1 MSKHSITESE
11 VEQAALDI
19 LSAQG
24 YEIVH
29 GPDIAPDGPNLADLT
44 GVGTPPPSRSTRGM
58 AASERQSYADV
69 LLIGRLREAIDRIN
83 PGVPTEGKDEAVR
96 KLLRVESPD
105 LLINNKRFHSMLVNG
120 VDVEYRRDDRIVSDK
135 VWLFDFS
142 SPAKNEFL
150 AVNQFTII
158 ENNHN
163 RRPDIILFVNGLPL
177 VVLELKNP
185 ADENATVHSAFKQL
199 QTYKLQILSL
209 FHFAEVLIAS
219 DGFDAKA
226 GTITSDWE
234 RFQPWKTMDG
244 KEKAPKAMP
253 QIEVMIKGMLK
264 KEVLLD
270 LVRHFVVF
278 EQEKDSKDGSLKIS
292 KKIAAYHQY
301 YAVNKAIEETLRAA
315 SAKGDRRCGVIWH
328 TQGSGKSLSM
338 VFYTGKLVLS
348 LDNPTVVML
357 TDRNDLDDQLFGI
370 FSRCNELLR
379 QAPVQAENRSLLRES
394 LKVSSGG
401 IVFTTIQKF
410 LPEERG
416 DSYPCLSDRRNI
428 VVIADEAHRSQY
440 DFIDG
445 FARHM
450 RDALPN
456 ASFIGFTGTPIELKD
471 KNTRAVFG
479 DYIDIYDI
487 EQSVHD
493 GATVRIFYE
502 SRLAK
507 LELSDTERPQIDP
520 NFEEATEG
528 EEVSKKEKLK
538 SKWARMEAIVGSEK
552 RVRQIAKDIVD
563 HFEERSKTLEGKGMI
578 VCMSRRIAFDLHNE
592 IVKLRPQWYDKDDAK
607 GALKV
612 IMTGSASDPVEWQ
625 EHIRNKPRRRD
636 IGDRMKDPSDPLKL
650 VLVRDMWLTGFDV
663 PSLHTMYIDKPMRG
677 HGLMQAIARVN
688 RVFKDKPGGLVV
700 DYLGIADD
708 LKKALSEYTES
719 GGQGKPTLDQ
729 EEAVALMLEKYEVV
743 SGMFH
748 DFDFRKFFSSS
759 VTEKM
764 TIISLAQEHIL
775 AQDKGKDRF
784 LGYVTQLSQAFA
796 LSVPHAETFKIRD
809 DVGFFQAVRSRIAK
823 FETGTGKTNDDLDSA
838 IRQIISKAVVSD
850 RVIDIF
856 EAAGIK
862 KPDISI
868 LSDEFLAEVKGM
880 PHKNLAFEL
889 LKKLLND
896 EIKSRSK
903 RNLIQGR
910 SFAELLEQA
919 IRKYQNKA
927 IEAAK
932 VIEELIE
939 LAKKMR
945 EADKRG
951 EDLGLTFDEV
961 AFYDALEVNDS
972 AVKVLGDDELR
983 MIAREL
989 VQTVRNNVT
998 IDWTLKE
1005 SVQAKL
1011 RVMVKRILRK
1021 HGYPPDK
1028 EKKATDTVLEQ
1039 ATLLC
1044 KDWADVTPAC
1054 GANETLFFSDVI
1066 PEGTFEEGYVPVYD
1080 LQAVATSFREQTKP
1094 QIKCWKSMNGRK
1106 VSKDMFIAKVVGKS
1120 MEPTIADGS
1129 WCLFRFERGGSR
1141 HGVYLIESRQVT
1153 DPETGL
1159 AFTIK
1164 RYHSEKEDL
1173 GNDQWRHKRIV
1184 LSPDNKDFQDI
1195 VLENVSGEDFR
1206 VVAEFVSVLV

>member
-1 MSKHSITESE
+1 MPHVIIESE

-19 LSAQG
+19 LSVQG
-24 YEIVH
+24 YGVVH
-29 GPDIAPDGPNLADLT
+29 GPDIAPDGPN
-44 GVGTPPPSRSTRGM
+44 P
-58 AASERQSYADV
+58 ERQSYADV
-69 LLIGRLREAIDRIN
+69 VLVGRLREAIDRIN
-83 PGVPTEGKDEAVR
+83 PKIPAEGKDEAVR

-105 LLINNKRFHSMLVNG
+105 LLVNNQRLHSILVNG
-120 VDVEYRRDDRIVSDK
+120 VDVEYRRDDRVVADK
-135 VWLFDFS
+135 VWLFDF
-142 SPAKNEFL
+142 ANLTKNEFL

-163 RRPDIILFVNGLPL
+163 RRPDIILFVNGLPI

-185 ADENATVHSAFKQL
+185 ADENATVHSAFKQF
-199 QTYKLQILSL
+199 QTYKLQIPSL

-234 RFQPWKTMDG
+234 RFQPWKTVDG
-244 KEKAPKAMP
+244 KDKAHSAIP
-253 QIEVMIKGMLK
+253 QIEVLIKGMLNK
-264 KEVLLD
+264 TVLLD
-270 LVRHFVVF
+270 LIRHFVVF

-348 LDNPTVVML
+348 LDNPTVMVL
-357 TDRNDLDDQLFGI
+357 TDRNDLDDQLFGT

-379 QAPVQAENRSLLRES
+379 QAPVQAETRSQLRDY

-401 IVFTTIQKF
+401 VVFTTIQKF

-416 DSYPCLSDRRNI
+416 DTYPLLSDRRNI

-487 EQSVHD
+487 EQAVHD
-493 GATVRIFYE
+493 GATVRIYYE

-507 LELSDTERPQIDP
+507 LELSDAERPQIDP

-592 IVKLRPQWYDKDDAK
+592 IVKLRPQWYDKDDDK

-650 VLVRDMWLTGFDV
+650 VIVRDMWLTGFDV

-719 GGQGKPTLDQ
+719 GGEGKPTLDQ

-743 SGMFH
+743 TGMFH
-748 DFDFRKFFSSS
+748 GFDFRKFFTSS

-764 TIISLAQEHIL
+764 MIISLAQEHIL
-775 AQDKGKDRF
+775 AQEKGKDRF

-823 FETGTGKTNDDLDSA
+823 FETGTGKTDDDLDSA

-919 IRKYQNKA
+919 IKKYQNKA

-932 VIEELIE
+932 VIEELIA

-1011 RVMVKRILRK
+1011 RIMVKRILRK

-1044 KDWADVTPAC
+1044 KDWADVTPAR
-1054 GANETLFFSDVI
+1054 GADEVLFFSDVI
-1066 PEGTFEEGYVPVYD
+1066 PEGAFEDGFVPVYD
-1080 LQAVATSFREQTKP
+1080 LQAVATSFREQTTPKVKGWKP
-1094 QIKCWKSMNGRK
+1094 MNGRK
-1106 VSKDMFIAKVVGKS
+1106 INKDMFIAQVVGKS

-1141 HGVYLIESRQVT
+1141 NGLVVLVESRQVK

-1173 GNDQWRHKRIV
+1173 GNGQWRHKKIT
-1184 LSPDNKDFQDI
+1184 LSPDNKTFPDI
-1195 VLENVSGEDFR
+1195 IIENVGGDDFR
-1206 VVAEFVSVLV
+1206 VVAEFVGPV